1 MKGVPGGWRMLRV
14 VVGLVAALMG
24 VAAWAAEPAWTAT
37 ETAHFIIYSKSPKDR
52 VEQLAT
58 EVESYDKLIRMAT
71 GVRDDTPPVKVRIYE
86 VDGLKSIRDALG
98 LDDSSPVAGFYSAN
112 ALGPFL
118 VTPRKTGYV
127 GPNFTPA
134 LVLHHEYAH
143 HMMLQYFPAAYPL
156 WYVEGFA
163 ELIGSSQLMDD
174 GRIGYGMPA
183 KQRGHDIAVDWVPL
197 QELLTSEKPWGLD
210 PYGQGWAVTHFFT
223 FDKTRSG
230 QFRQYLAAL
239 NAGHS
244 LADAAKVFGD
254 LNALDREAR
263 QYVTKGSFEYRP
275 VKVEIAQPVVQS
287 VRPLSA
293 GEAALIPEV
302 VAFSDDD
309 LDLYDKKGDRDR
321 EQARR
326 ERNLKRTR
334 ETAARYPNDPFALY
348 FLAESEYALGNYT
361 QSEAAADRL
370 LAIRPNDVHGLA
382 RKAMTMAVLSRN
394 LPAVEKA
401 ARLQQAQ
408 AMAAKANHLD
418 PADALPLLAYY
429 ETFHAAGEKAPEQA
443 VEGLEQVVS
452 TDPRDTHPRN
462 LLVDELAA
470 DRKWADAIYWLGPL
484 ANDPHDS
491 PARDSA
497 RKKMAWLKAQ
507 MGGQSVAARAAN

>member
-1 MKGVPGGWRMLRV
+1 MPKLI
-14 VVGLVAALMG
+14 VGLVAAFMS
-24 VAAWAAEPAWTAT
+24 VAAWAAAPVWTAT
-37 ETAHFIIYSKSPKDR
+37 ETAHFIIYSKSPKER

-86 VDGLKSIRDALG
+86 VDGLKEVRDALG
-98 LDDSSPVAGFYSAN
+98 LEDSSPIAGFYSAN

-127 GPNFTPA
+127 GEYFDA
-134 LVLHHEYAH
+134 DLVMHHEYAH

-156 WYVEGFA
+156 WYTEGFA
-163 ELIGSSQLMDD
+163 ELIGSSRIMDD
-174 GRIGYGMPA
+174 GRVGYGMPA

-197 QELLTSEKPWGLD
+197 QELLTSEKPWGVD

-223 FDKTRSG
+223 FDKTRSQ
-230 QFRQYLAAL
+230 QFRQYLALL

-244 LADAAKVFGD
+244 LEDAAKVFGD

-287 VRPLSA
+287 VRPLSV

-302 VAFSDDD
+302 IAFSDDD
-309 LDLYDKKGDRDR
+309 LELYDNKGDRDR

-334 ETAARYPNDPFALY
+334 ETAAQYPNDPFALY
-348 FLAESEYALGNYT
+348 FLGESEYGFGNYA
-361 QSEAAADRL
+361 QAEAAADRL
-370 LAIRPNDVHGLA
+370 LTIRPNDVHGLA
-382 RKAMTMAVLSRN
+382 RKAVAMAVLARN
-394 LPAVEKA
+394 LPGVQKA
-401 ARLQQAQ
+401 AQLEQAR
-408 AMAAKANHLD
+408 ALAGKANHLD
-418 PADALPLLAYY
+418 AEDPLPLLAYY
-429 ETFHAAGEKAPEQA
+429 ETFHEAGEKAPQIA
-443 VEGLEQVVS
+443 VEGLMQVVS
-452 TDPRDTHPRN
+452 TDPSDTQPRE
-462 LLVDELAA
+462 LLVDELASQ
-470 DRKWADAIYWLGPL
+470 RKWAEAIGWLGPL
-484 ANDPHDS
+484 ANNPHDS
-491 PARDSA
+491 PVRESA

-507 MGGQSVAARAAN
+507 MAGQSATAQAN

>member
-1 MKGVPGGWRMLRV
+1 MLKLII
-14 VVGLVAALMG
+14 GLAATLLSVAAT
-24 VAAWAAEPAWTAT
+24 AAEPAWTAT
-37 ETAHFIIYSKSPKDR
+37 ETAHFIIYSKSPKER

-71 GVRDDTPPVKVRIYE
+71 NVSDDTQPVKVRIYE
-86 VDGLKSIRDALG
+86 VDGLKEIRDALG
-98 LDDSSPVAGFYSAN
+98 LDDDSPVAGFYSAN

-127 GPNFTPA
+127 GPNFTPS

-163 ELIGSSQLMDD
+163 ELIGSSAVMDD

-197 QELLTSEKPWGLD
+197 QELLTNEKPWGID

-223 FDKTRSG
+223 FDKTRSA

-309 LDLYDKKGDRDR
+309 LNLYDKKGDRDR

-334 ETAARYPNDPFALY
+334 DTVAQYPDDPFALY
-348 FLAESEYALGNYT
+348 FLAESEYALGNYA
-361 QSEAAADRL
+361 QSGAAADRL
-370 LAIRPNDVHGLA
+370 LAIHPNDVHGLA
-382 RKAMTMAVLSRN
+382 RKAMTMAVLSRD
-394 LPAVEKA
+394 LPANQKMA
-401 ARLQQAQ
+401 QLQQAQ

-418 PADALPLLAYY
+418 PNDTLPLLAYY
-429 ETFHAAGEKAPEQA
+429 ETFHAAGQKAPEQA

-507 MGGQSVAARAAN
+507 IGGQNVAARAAN